1 MKRKDAAVLKVLA
14 ECGLGEDENLDP
26 NLDRVLEDAV
36 DHVNDPELSFLDDVE
51 ALFTKKDNP
60 KI

>member
-51 ALFTKKDNP
+51 ALFTKT
-60 KI
+60 